1 MTRGWLASA
10 RGVFALYVVALL
22 LVVLLPADDARHV
35 TGFVSVIADFLSTF
49 GIPRQPAEVAVEFLS
64 NIVLFMPWGFFLRL
78 LSRPGFPSW
87 AVVLSGAVL
96 STAIEL
102 LQLVIPGRVTALSDI
117 IANTLGT
124 VAGVL
129 VLKVFLAITSR
140 FSARGAGRGLRRS
153 AGSTH

>member
-1 MTRGWLASA
+1 MTRGWLAMA
-10 RGVFALYVVALL
+10 RTVFAVYIVALL

-64 NIVLFMPWGFFLRL
+64 NIVLFGPWGFFLRL
-78 LSRPGFPSW
+78 LSRPAFPNW

-96 STAIEL
+96 STVIEL
-102 LQLVIPGRVTALSDI
+102 LQLIIPGRVTALSDV

-124 VAGVL
+124 LAGVL
-129 VLKVFLAITSR
+129 LLKVVLAITSR
-140 FSARGAGRGLRRS
+140 LSARGAV
-153 AGSTH
+153 